1 MSYLYA
7 AIPILLVL
15 ALMLFFKR
23 GSHQAGFAGWLAGIV
38 IAVLAFGLNWQVFW
52 VSQVKGL
59 LLTLNVLMLL
69 WPSILMYF
77 LVDEVGGIR
86 AIANALSHVVPD
98 TGWLVVVQAW
108 MLSAL
113 VENLAGFGMPI
124 AIVSPMLIAL
134 GVNPVKAVAASAMGH
149 SWAVSTSGM
158 GLSIRTL
165 ADVSATNVS
174 EIFPTAAVLLGAA
187 AILTGLG
194 VSFVLGQPRQWW
206 RVVILGTVVGL
217 TQYGVGM
224 LGLVQISSFIAAIV
238 GVVVGILLCRCST
251 GTLKNIKVDGAL
263 RSGLLSYGILIAVVL
278 FISLVKPLNGF
289 LAQVT
294 WTLQFP
300 QVTSGTGL
308 VTPAGGGY
316 LFKPLVNAG
325 TMILLSILLA
335 TIFLPRVNTYQRFDF
350 KYALSAMLKSALPA
364 SVGTLFMI
372 GLSTMMEHTG
382 MTRLIAQGL
391 STYIGSVYP
400 LVAPLVGMLGAFT
413 TGSNTNSNV
422 LFGLMQKNVANL
434 LGINPVSLLAGQ
446 TTGGALGSM
455 IAPAKLAVG
464 CSTSE
469 AKGQEGQV
477 LRITL
482 PIGLG
487 IVLVIGL
494 ILLVLFV

>member
-1 MSYLYA
+1 
-7 AIPILLVL
+7 
-15 ALMLFFKR
+15 
-23 GSHQAGFAGWLAGIV
+23 
-38 IAVLAFGLNWQVFW
+38 
-52 VSQVKGL
+52 
-59 LLTLNVLMLL
+59 
-69 WPSILMYF
+69 
-77 LVDEVGGIR
+77 
-86 AIANALSHVVPD
+86 
-98 TGWLVVVQAW
+98 
-108 MLSAL
+108 
-113 VENLAGFGMPI
+113 
-124 AIVSPMLIAL
+124 
-134 GVNPVKAVAASAMGH
+134 
-149 SWAVSTSGM
+149 
-158 GLSIRTL
+158 
-165 ADVSATNVS
+165 
-174 EIFPTAAVLLGAA
+174 
-187 AILTGLG
+187 
-194 VSFVLGQPRQWW
+194 
-206 RVVILGTVVGL
+206 
-217 TQYGVGM
+217 
-224 LGLVQISSFIAAIV
+224 
-238 GVVVGILLCRCST
+238 
-251 GTLKNIKVDGAL
+251 
-263 RSGLLSYGILIAVVL
+263 
-278 FISLVKPLNGF
+278 
-289 LAQVT
+289 
-294 WTLQFP
+294 
-300 QVTSGTGL
+300 
-308 VTPAGGGY
+308 
-316 LFKPLVNAG
+316 
-325 TMILLSILLA
+325 
-335 TIFLPRVNTYQRFDF
+335 
-350 KYALSAMLKSALPA
+350 MLKSALPA